1 MQNVVKIVMING
13 QERKEKKMVNKNKDI
28 TRRLLPNM
36 EEREIVQ

>member
-1 MQNVVKIVMING
+1 MQNVVKIVMITG

-36 EEREIVQ
+36 EERIIVK